1 MLSVSGKEWKEVKI
15 EDRKIE
21 QYSQKYNQTNL
32 ISKLLINNKFNED
45 EIYYLD
51 QKPEVDHTF
60 KKLKDFKLAADLI
73 EKHIKKNQKILIFG
87 DYDVDGG
94 CSVALL
100 AKYLK
105 FKKAKFD
112 FYIPDRFKDGY
123 GPNLNLLKTL
133 NKEKI
138 NLIIFVDC
146 GTSSSKEIN
155 YLNSIGVNSIII
167 DHHKIDNFQINPTV
181 FINPFKNL
189 EYTKYNIFCS
199 TNLVFFLL
207 RFIITKNK
215 NDKKFPLSKYL
226 IYAALGTVCDVMP
239 LRGLNRFLILEAINS
254 YDLNNE
260 NPFSYILKT
269 KKINRK
275 LTIDDLG
282 YLIGPILNSGGRLGK
297 SNLATKLLISE
308 NKKEIEALS
317 KQLLEINEKRK
328 KIEEKAL
335 NKIDKKLSKNTNY
348 IFHIENNIS
357 EGILG
362 IIAARLV
369 EKYNVPV
376 ILATNSGDIYKGSA
390 RSIENVDIGK
400 ILLTLSQKGIL
411 IKGGGHEMAGGFSIK
426 RKNIKIL
433 DQSLQ
438 KQIKLKK
445 NNKTNYY
452 LSKNSLSLVNDK
464 FLKDLGKIAPFGNKN
479 SSPKYLFE
487 NIKIIKKKIINEKHI
502 FFVAKSGNKSCDG
515 ISFNSVNDPIG
526 DNILFNKNNLSIVS
540 ELKESNYKNKPRLQ
554 LILKDVIA

>member
-105 FKKAKFD
+105 FKKAKFE

-181 FINPFKNL
+181 FINPFKNS

-215 NDKKFPLSKYL
+215 KDKKFPLSKYL